1 MTIHFPRFVWALY
14 LLLLFFIIL
23 QNIESLSLADS
34 KLKYNVESVINAVG
48 SNGSLTELD
57 IR

>member
-1 MTIHFPRFVWALY
+1 MTAHFPRFVRALY
-14 LLLLFFIIL
+14 LLLLFYFIL
-23 QNIESLSLADS
+23 QILESLSLADS
-34 KLKYNVESVINAVG
+34 KLKLRVESVINAVG

>member
-1 MTIHFPRFVWALY
+1 
-14 LLLLFFIIL
+14 LLLFFIIL
-23 QNIESLSLADS
+23 QNIESLSLAHS